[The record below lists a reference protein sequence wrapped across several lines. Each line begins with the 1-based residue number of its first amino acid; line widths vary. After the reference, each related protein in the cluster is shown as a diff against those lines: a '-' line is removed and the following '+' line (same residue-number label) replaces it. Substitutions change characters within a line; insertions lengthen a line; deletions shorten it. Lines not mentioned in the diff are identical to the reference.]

1 DTTATHTENIWLPNA
16 QLTLKPT
23 DFMNVRLAAY
33 KALARP
39 DFNYRLNQFLART
52 SASDLPKG
60 VPQQYGTSIVAGDP
74 DLPDAKAWN
83 YEINTSFFGNTIGLF
98 TISAFYKEIKDM
110 FHYAN
115 EVEVDGAITQNG
127 QKYLDSV
134 GIKWQD
140 PFNSTVS
147 YYLFYPYSSS
157 QSTRVWG
164 FEITHQFNTNFLP
177 GLLKNFVISYNLSL
191 IHSETYIRAFV
202 NDDTV
207 WLPTNFRGQTTYT
220 ASLVPR
226 YFDSKQKLEGQ
237 PEFFGNAAL
246 GYDIGGFSARIS
258 LFFQGA
264 YTSQYSADGRTDIVT
279 NSLTKWDLSLKQQFA
294 SYIAVVLNINNLT
307 NADEGTSVKNRI
319 TGLELPYHN
328 DNYGLT
334 ADLGVQVTF

>member
-1 DTTATHTENIWLPNA
+1 
-16 QLTLKPT
+16 
-23 DFMNVRLAAY
+23 
-33 KALARP
+33 
-39 DFNYRLNQFLART
+39 
-52 SASDLPKG
+52 
-60 VPQQYGTSIVAGDP
+60 
-74 DLPDAKAWN
+74 
-83 YEINTSFFGNTIGLF
+83 LF
-98 TISAFYKEIKDM
+98 TISAFYKEIQDM
-110 FHYAN
+110 FHYAS
-115 EVEVDGAITQNG
+115 EVQVDGAITQNG

-134 GIKWQD
+134 GIKWKD
-140 PFNSTVS
+140 PFDPTVS

-157 QSTRVWG
+157 QPTRVWG
-164 FEITHQFNTNFLP
+164 FEVTHQFNTNFLP

-191 IHSETYIRAFV
+191 IHSQTYIRAFV

-207 WLPTNFRGQTTYT
+207 WLPITNRFGVVTGYSPKQ
-220 ASLVPR
+220 VPR

-307 NADEGTSVKNRI
+307 NADESTSIKNRI
-319 TGLELPYHN
+319 TGLEVPYHN